1 MHIHGISMSTLSA
14 AHRTGARSS
23 RHTEAR
29 TAHATRDARNT
40 RHARPRT
47 PHGRAQLAGARATH
61 ATQGRAQP
69 HGRALTTSN
78 LRARAA
84 HYVFSRTHRLRSRSF
99 ANWASPQND
108 AADLSLPVRTM
119 LAATEDLSR
128 VIRGRANFWCWLENS
143 KMLGSVIF
151 GPMIFR

>member
-1 MHIHGISMSTLSA
+1 MPTRMNFVRKLLSERLRPNVYWCIDGMKNKISLLKNFFTYKQAEVLPLP
-14 AHRTGARSS
+14 TV
-23 RHTEAR
+23 TW
-29 TAHATRDARNT
+29 TD
-40 RHARPRT
+40 
-47 PHGRAQLAGARATH
+47 
-61 ATQGRAQP
+61 
-69 HGRALTTSN
+69 LTTSN